1 MDSDTKLYLERAENE
16 LRLAEII
23 MQLSLNQ
30 DIQTKIPDIRKTG
43 TYFSSVISHS
53 YYSIFYTAKAYLIMK
68 GIITKAPNEH
78 KKTYNQFKK
87 LVLQGVVD
95 KELLILYEDVL
106 VKAENLLGIF
116 KVEKKKR
123 GEFTY
128 QRIAQANLE
137 PAKESLENAKTF
149 LKHIYDLCNNTQ
161 S

>member
-23 MQLSLNQ
+23 MQLSLNPN
-30 DIQTKIPDIRKTG
+30 IQTNIPQINKTD
-43 TYFSSVISHS
+43 TYFSSVISHA

-68 GIITKAPNEH
+68 GIIIKVPNEH

-87 LVLQGVVD
+87 LVSQGIID
-95 KELLILYEDVL
+95 KELLILYEEVL
-106 VKAENLLGIF
+106 VKAEKLLGIF

-137 PAKESLENAKTF
+137 PAKESLDNSKTF
-149 LKHIYDLCNNTQ
+149 LKHIYDLCNI
-161 S
+161 